1 MIISQRKSSQ
11 RQIPSQW
18 LRPPPRPPKPR
29 SIPCG
34 VLCPR
39 WAESAGNRTE
49 VIFSKTWRL
58 NRWLNWSNII
68 KHGDLSTR
76 FFLGFSLA
84 THVFFFARWSIGI
97 WEGET
102 IEISPSTMMG
112 DQFMGEDIW
121 GQVWATLWRG
131 SCEDCCSVSFLNL
144 IQRALTP
151 AIFIRF
157 TSKMAWYSPDAV
169 AVEDNHETQTKS
181 WTLQW
186 FWLGLES
193 GLICFCICEKRPVP
207 EYPNELGE
215 VVLSNQLG
223 GKWWGLRSS
232 LPGLIPF
239 AFVCKRE
246 KQHRLIWSTNLP
258 MCKVHKMRQHY
269 TIRIDS
275 PFFWIFL
282 VDLPMRKLLNHP
294 HFTAVSRMAHWYLIG
309 WFKWWDEISPSGVAR
324 NRQFFWCFW
333 NQSIWGRGWVI
344 FKYKRRKPQ
353 NCWTSLGDFHMKSV
367 TYLERSVE
375 RVRSHVKS
383 VIWANYNNLTVLP
396 HWNHG

>member
-1 MIISQRKSSQ
+1 
-11 RQIPSQW
+11 
-18 LRPPPRPPKPR
+18 
-29 SIPCG
+29 
-34 VLCPR
+34 
-39 WAESAGNRTE
+39 
-49 VIFSKTWRL
+49 
-58 NRWLNWSNII
+58 
-68 KHGDLSTR
+68 
-76 FFLGFSLA
+76 
-84 THVFFFARWSIGI
+84 
-97 WEGET
+97 
-102 IEISPSTMMG
+102 
-112 DQFMGEDIW
+112 MGEDIW

-131 SCEDCCSVSFLNL
+131 SCEDCGSVSFLNL

-215 VVLSNQLG
+215 VVLSIQLG

-275 PFFWIFL
+275 PFLDISGRFTNAEVAESSPFHGGFQNGSL
-282 VDLPMRKLLNHP
+282 VPD
-294 HFTAVSRMAHWYLIG
+294 WLIQVMG
-309 WFKWWDEISPSGVAR
+309 
-324 NRQFFWCFW
+324 W
-333 NQSIWGRGWVI
+333 NQSIWSRQESPV
-344 FKYKRRKPQ
+344 F
-353 NCWTSLGDFHMKSV
+353 LMFLKSV
-367 TYLERSVE
+367 
-375 RVRSHVKS
+375 
-383 VIWANYNNLTVLP
+383 NLGSGLG
-396 HWNHG
+396 HF

>member
-1 MIISQRKSSQ
+1 M
-11 RQIPSQW
+11 
-18 LRPPPRPPKPR
+18 
-29 SIPCG
+29 
-34 VLCPR
+34 
-39 WAESAGNRTE
+39 
-49 VIFSKTWRL
+49 F
-58 NRWLNWSNII
+58 
-68 KHGDLSTR
+68 
-76 FFLGFSLA
+76 
-84 THVFFFARWSIGI
+84 FFFARWSIGI

-215 VVLSNQLG
+215 VVLSIQLG

-275 PFFWIFL
+275 PFFGYFWSIYQCGSCWII
-282 VDLPMRKLLNHP
+282 PI
-294 HFTAVSRMAHWYLIG
+294 SRRFPEWLIG
-309 WFKWWDEISPSGVAR
+309 TWLADSSDG
-324 NRQFFWCFW
+324 
-333 NQSIWGRGWVI
+333 
-344 FKYKRRKPQ
+344 
-353 NCWTSLGDFHMKSV
+353 MKSV
-367 TYLERSVE
+367 HLESPGIASFFDVSEISQFGVGVGSFLNTRE
-375 RVRSHVKS
+375 ENHRTAGPAL
-383 VIWANYNNLTVLP
+383 VILTWSQWLT
-396 HWNHG
+396 